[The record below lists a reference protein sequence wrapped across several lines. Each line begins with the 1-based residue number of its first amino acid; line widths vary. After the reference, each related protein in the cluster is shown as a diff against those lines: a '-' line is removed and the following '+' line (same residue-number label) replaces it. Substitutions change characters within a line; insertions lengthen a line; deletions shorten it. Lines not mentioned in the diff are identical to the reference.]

1 MKVIR
6 EKVAYSTVIE
16 ARYDEVIAYHTND
29 LSIERG
35 IPPSEYCYVEFLEN
49 TQDKEI
55 VSLNFPKGILV
66 KKWVFERTF
75 VKDGVEGKQK
85 KGPFTYFEHY
95 IKIKKISSSEVE
107 VVDEAFYTIPL
118 GGLGKWL
125 LDNHIR
131 KRLLRLFKYRHHVL
145 KNDMEQKALYP
156 NSRPLKILLSGSQG
170 FIGSYVKKTLAFFG
184 HRVICLVRQ
193 APKHSQEIQWDPQKQ
208 KVELNALERFDVAIH
223 LGGES
228 IASFRW
234 SKSKKD
240 KIYRSRV
247 ESTSFLA
254 ISLNKLQNPPKSFM
268 CASAAGFYGN
278 RPGENLDE
286 TSSIGKGFL
295 AHVAEDWERS
305 AQLFTKGRVGIFRF
319 GVVIGRNGGIF
330 KKMLLHYKMGLG
342 AIIGTGEESVSWI
355 SLQDIAYQMMFVMH
369 TEALS
374 GPVNMVSPYP
384 VTGREFSKSLAHAL
398 HRPLFLKVP
407 CWVIKM
413 IFQEMGEELLL
424 SDAKVYPIKLTQS
437 GAKFVCPTLQDTL
450 ESML

>member
-1 MKVIR
+1 MIR
-6 EKVAYSTVIE
+6 EKVTYSTVIE
-16 ARYDEVIAYHTND
+16 ASYDEVIAYHTND

-35 IPPSEYCYVEFLEN
+35 IPPSEYCYVEFLKK
-49 TQDKEI
+49 TQDKE
-55 VSLNFPKGILV
+55 VLSLNFPKGILV
-66 KKWVFERTF
+66 RKWVFERNF

-85 KGPFTYFEHY
+85 KGPFTYFEHH
-95 IKIKKISSSEVE
+95 IKIKKISSSQIE

-118 GGLGKWL
+118 GGFGKWL
-125 LDNHIR
+125 LGAHIR

-145 KNDMEQKALYP
+145 KKDMEQKALYP
-156 NSRPLKILLSGSQG
+156 NSKPLKILLSGSQG
-170 FIGSYVKKTLAFFG
+170 FIGSHVKKTLTLFG
-184 HRVICLVRQ
+184 HKVVCLVRHPSQ
-193 APKHSQEIQWDPQKQ
+193 NSQEIQWDPHKQ
-208 KVELNALERFDVAIH
+208 KIELKELEGFDVAMH

-228 IASFRW
+228 IASLRW

-254 ISLNKLQNPPKSFM
+254 TSLNKLQNPPKSFM
-268 CASAAGFYGN
+268 CASASGFYGK

-295 AHVAEDWERS
+295 AHVAEDWEKS
-305 AQLFTKGRVGIFRF
+305 AQLFTKARVVTFRF
-319 GVVIGRNGGIF
+319 GVVIGVNGGIF
-330 KKMLLHYKMGLG
+330 KKMLLPYKMGLG
-342 AIIGTGEESVSWI
+342 AILGTGQESMSWI

-369 TEALS
+369 TESLL
-374 GPVNMVSPYP
+374 GPVNMVSPYA
-384 VTGREFSKSLAHAL
+384 VTGREFSKVLARAL

-407 CWVIKM
+407 SWVIKM

-437 GAKFVCPTLQDTL
+437 GAKFAYPRLQDTL
-450 ESML
+450 ESIL